1 MMPPQGGQPPIPVLT
16 QFLSIVSNNDV
27 FTMVKGTKGA
37 RKEAKDADTWAKA
50 LTMIN
55 ATIIKNICVVRRQG
69 SKRTKEFLVA
79 RPIATSQNGQKLKEI
94 VTTMLDEYEIQVEN
108 NMRCVDKA
116 NASELF
122 GFDPPIEVA
131 PTITSE
137 LHSLCNARSDM
148 MKIKDQTKEE
158 NEANEKKKQVNQALV
173 KQMLKGNHKRKTA
186 AAAAGGVAVM
196 SPGATDEE
204 QPESLDEDGDE
215 GGKPPKRRN
224 TLSIMELRE
233 KNKEKKLELQK
244 LALEEKKLDREA
256 RRKKDEAQ
264 AKVFE
269 ALAKKL
275 AKENE

>member
-1 MMPPQGGQPPIPVLT
+1 
-16 QFLSIVSNNDV
+16 
-27 FTMVKGTKGA
+27 
-37 RKEAKDADTWAKA
+37 
-50 LTMIN
+50 
-55 ATIIKNICVVRRQG
+55 
-69 SKRTKEFLVA
+69 
-79 RPIATSQNGQKLKEI
+79 
-94 VTTMLDEYEIQVEN
+94 MLDEYEIQTEK

-131 PTITSE
+131 TTITSE

-158 NEANEKKKQVNQALV
+158 NEAIEKKKQVNQALV

-215 GGKPPKRRN
+215 GGQRPPKRRN

-233 KNKEKKLELQK
+233 KNKETKLELQK

-264 AKVFE
+264 AKLFE
-269 ALAKKL
+269 ALAKKMV
-275 AKENE
+275 KENE